1 MKEPTIMLYFECEEC
16 EGVGHPVASEGHLGS
31 PCKLCDGSG
40 GKLEKWPITK
50 LMKHLLINIERMPGI
65 GVHHDLSKDVYDI
78 KWNEEA

>member
-1 MKEPTIMLYFECEEC
+1 MKVPKIPLWFECEEC

-40 GKLEKWPITK
+40 GKLEKWPIEEVVR
-50 LMKHLLINIERMPGI
+50 HLVIVMPVSKELSI
-65 GVHHDLSKDVYDI
+65 SHDLSKDVYDI